1 MPSGYVEWDDDF
13 LSTGIQEVKEETG
26 LDIRIESVLN
36 VVSSFLSPSHHFL
49 ALFLLARV
57 VGGEAEAGDD
67 LAEIA
72 WFPIGGPLP
81 EMAFQEDADMLE
93 RYASG
98 GVRGLPVDSRFA
110 SPGGRVG

>member
-49 ALFLLARV
+49 ALFLLARPIS
-57 VGGEAEAGDD
+57 GEAVAGDD
-67 LAEIA
+67 LVEVA
-72 WFPIGGPLP
+72 WYPLGGPLT
-81 EMAFQEDADMLE
+81 EMAFQEDVDMLE
-93 RYASG
+93 QYASG
-98 GVRGLPVDSRFA
+98 AVQGLPVDGRFA
-110 SPGGRVG
+110 SPGASVD